1 MYLVGRLSIMTCSIV
16 GNSAPLTEVEHFHR
30 LSQSEGEEQRGL
42 AVQLDSLQQ
51 GSLLATVGNGSDKGQ
66 LPIKT
71 LQHLS
76 DWNYRSEWGDC
87 RCTPKSN

>member
-1 MYLVGRLSIMTCSIV
+1 MYLVGRLNIMTYSIV
-16 GNSAPLTEVEHFHR
+16 GNSSPPTEVEHFHR

-42 AVQLDSLQQ
+42 AVQLDPLQ
-51 GSLLATVGNGSDKGQ
+51 GSVLAAVGNGSDKGQ
-66 LPIKT
+66 LPIET

-87 RCTPKSN
+87 RCTPKPN